1 VIVPDVNLLI
11 YAYAPG
17 TRAHVPAQNWWHD
30 LLNGSEPVGLTSLAI
45 FGFIRMATNP
55 RILRPPIGVD
65 AAIAHVES
73 WLARPP
79 VEMLHPGPR
88 HEELSF
94 RLLRELGTAGE
105 LTTDAQLA
113 ALAIENNAEL
123 HSADTDFGRF
133 SGLRWVNPLAKR

>member
-1 VIVPDVNLLI
+1 MIVPDVNLLI

-17 TRAHVPAQNWWHD
+17 SRAHIPAQEWWQD
-30 LLNGSEPVGLTSLAI
+30 LLDGAEPVGLTSLTI

-55 RILRPPIGVD
+55 RIVRPPIGAD

-73 WLARPP
+73 WLARPQ
-79 VEMLHPGPR
+79 VDMLHPGPR
-88 HEELSF
+88 HEEICF
-94 RLLRELGTAGE
+94 RLLRELGTAGD